1 MSKKAKTTPKE
12 ELPQNFVLK
21 DTNNVS
27 WIIKSIIGRG
37 GFGYVYC
44 G

>member
-12 ELPQNFVLK
+12 ELPRDFSLK
-21 DTNNVS
+21 DTKGVS
-27 WIIKSIIGRG
+27 WTVKNIIGCG